1 MGNLARY
8 TAADLPALM
17 ESINRNS
24 IGMDEYFDRLFNLHE
39 TTKNYPPFNLVTV
52 SNVES
57 RLELALAGFRKAEV
71 NVYTQDGK
79 LFVEGQ
85 KEDTESETTY
95 VHRGMAQR
103 SFTRTWTLAEDTE
116 VRSVE
121 FEDGLLSIVLGRI
134 VPEHHQKKNL
144 VLNNRGLPCKYRRRR
159 GVTGTIQFD
168 NPLFYWYNELRTLG
182 TNDCKTCITQ
192 IW

>member
-1 MGNLARY
+1 MGDLTRY
-8 TAADLPALM
+8 NAANMNQLL
-17 ESINRNS
+17 ERINRNS

-39 TTKNYPPFNLVTV
+39 TTSNYPPYNLVTV

-57 RLELALAGFRKAEV
+57 RLELALAGFKKAEV

-85 KEDTESETTY
+85 KEDKETGTEY
-95 VHRGMAQR
+95 LHRGMAQR
-103 SFTRTWTLAEDTE
+103 SFTRAWTLSDETE

-134 VPEHHQKKNL
+134 VPETHKRVDWL
-144 VLNNRGLPCKYRRRR
+144 
-159 GVTGTIQFD
+159 
-168 NPLFYWYNELRTLG
+168 
-182 TNDCKTCITQ
+182 
-192 IW
+192 